1 MWRRWILAL
10 TLVVLAYYWKI
21 VFTKQFAVLW
31 QWEMVSQYYSWYTY
45 AAIWIHK
52 GIVPLWDPFRYGGNS
67 FIGEMQNGLFYPF
80 KLFLYLAPLD
90 SNGFLSERVFNLF
103 YVFSH
108 WLAAVWMFLL
118 ARHLKLSYLAA
129 LVAGICFGLGGF
141 VQWTAWPNILDA
153 MPWLPLIVLFVLR
166 AFDSVQFSKAL
177 TNAGIAG
184 LALGMT
190 FLAGS
195 LHIAIMDGI
204 VVATLA
210 LFLWSSNRP
219 SRSILWPIMI
229 VAVIAAVSFLFGAVQ
244 LLPSYEYSPLAY
256 RWVGGDSP
264 IKPFERIPYP
274 ILATTA
280 FGPQSLFSFIF
291 SEVHS
296 GKSDFSTYFGVLPL
310 VLVIVGAWRYWRE
323 PLVRYLAALAV
334 LAWIYTW
341 ASFSLLHGILYLVP
355 HLDIAREADR
365 FIYLTDFAMAM
376 LAGYGVQLMFVDRDL
391 DAFSSLTKFFS
402 VFKWIIIGFGVLVV
416 AANMHFPIA
425 VTDKTY
431 LSFFFLA
438 TAYALLMFVQRAR
451 QIRGA
456 QIALVFLITWDL
468 YSFNWLI
475 QSKAEMRKQ
484 NADALAQ
491 LVSDNKLAE
500 FIKAQPGM
508 ARVHFDMENPPNI
521 GDTYGVPVTL
531 AMAATLLTDF
541 SAGYGSAWQRDLLG
555 VRYTIR
561 PTAAKVDAPSVY
573 TDDLWRVYENPNALP
588 RAWIVH
594 RVEIDASGQRPPR
607 RVMEPDFDLK
617 RIVVL
622 NHPLDNPLEDIA
634 PHTIDAVRTISYEPN
649 QLELEATT
657 DSAGLLVVGE
667 VYYPG
672 WKAFVDGSAAKLYQA
687 DGLVRAV
694 PILQGTH
701 RVSLRYQPDSVRW
714 GAILTILTFI
724 LVCGGACYTLRP
736 LS

>member
-1 MWRRWILAL
+1 
-10 TLVVLAYYWKI
+10 
-21 VFTKQFAVLW
+21 
-31 QWEMVSQYYSWYTY
+31 
-45 AAIWIHK
+45 
-52 GIVPLWDPFRYGGNS
+52 
-67 FIGEMQNGLFYPF
+67 MQNGLFYPF

-90 SNGFLSERVFNLF
+90 SNGFLSERFFNLF

-108 WLAAVWMFLL
+108 WLAAVWMFFL

-141 VQWTAWPNILDA
+141 IQWTAWPNILDA
-153 MPWLPLIVLFVLR
+153 MAWLPLIVLFVLR
-166 AFDSVQFSKAL
+166 AFDSAQFSKAL
-177 TNAGIAG
+177 TNVGIAG

-195 LHIAIMDGI
+195 LHIAIMDAI

-210 LFLWSSNRP
+210 IFLWSSNRP

-229 VAVIAAVSFLFGAVQ
+229 VAVIAIVSFLFGAVQ

-274 ILATTA
+274 ILAATA

-296 GKSDFSTYFGVLPL
+296 GKSAFSTYFGVLPL

-365 FIYLTDFAMAM
+365 FIYLTDFAMAI
-376 LAGYGVQLMFVDRDL
+376 LAGFGVQLMFVDRDL

-402 VFKWIIIGFGVLVV
+402 VFKWIIIGFGGLVV

-425 VTDKTY
+425 VTEKTY

-438 TAYALLMFVQRAR
+438 SAYALLMFVQRAR
-451 QIRGA
+451 QITGA
-456 QIALVFLITWDL
+456 QIALVFLIAWDL

-475 QSKAEMRKQ
+475 QSKTEVQKQ
-484 NADALAQ
+484 NVDALAQ
-491 LVSDNKLAE
+491 LVSDHKLAG

-508 ARVHFDMENPPNI
+508 ARVHFDMEAGPNI
-521 GDTYGVPVTL
+521 GDTYAVPITW
-531 AMAATLLTDF
+531 AMGATLLKDF
-541 SAGYGSAWQRDLLG
+541 SAGYGSQRQLDLLG
-555 VRYTIR
+555 VRYIVR
-561 PTAAKVDAPSVY
+561 PKNVAYSAAPVY
-573 TDDLWRVYENPNALP
+573 EDDMWKAYENPTALP
-588 RAWIVH
+588 RAWVVH
-594 RVEIDASGQRPPR
+594 RVELDQSDQRPPKQ
-607 RVMEPDFDLK
+607 VLDQNFDLR
-617 RIVVL
+617 RIAL
-622 NHPLDNPLEDIA
+622 IDHPLDTTLSESSN
-634 PHTIDAVRTISYEPN
+634 DAADTVRWLRYEPN
-649 QLELEATT
+649 LVEVDVTT
-657 DSAGLLVVGE
+657 ETAGLLVLGE
-667 VYYPG
+667 VFYPG
-672 WKAFVDGSAAKLYQA
+672 WTAQVDGTAAKIYRT
-687 DGLVRAV
+687 DELVRGV
-694 PILQGTH
+694 SITKGTH
-701 RVSLRYQPDSVRW
+701 RVLLRYQPASVRW
-714 GAILTILTFI
+714 GAILTILTFV
-724 LVCGGACYTLRP
+724 LVCGGACYTLRS